1 MNIETRTS
9 NGSSTASRSSL
20 DIYLEQINRYPLLS
34 RDEELE
40 LARAAAGGDEGA
52 REKLVRANLRFVV
65 SIARRYSHN
74 GVPLEDLINDGNIGL
89 MRAAERFDPERG
101 FKFISYAV
109 WWVRQGILNSLSKN
123 SRLVRLPLNRAGLV
137 SRVGKA
143 SRELETALGREA
155 LPEEIAEKL
164 GIELSEVLDAIDING
179 TSVSLDEKFGTDADD
194 HSFVDYLEDT
204 ETPAPDATLF
214 RQTLKTDMGQAVASL
229 PDRERTIITLY
240 YGLSG
245 EEPIT
250 LEAIGNR
257 MGYTRERIRQ
267 LKELG
272 LEKLR
277 STSRSEWISAYAVN

>member
-1 MNIETRTS
+1 MRTATRPS
-9 NGSSTASRSSL
+9 RSGSSRSSL
-20 DIYLEQINRYPLLS
+20 DIYLEQINRHELLD
-34 RDEELE
+34 REEELE
-40 LARAAAGGDEGA
+40 LARAAASGDASA
-52 REKLVRANLRFVV
+52 RERLIRANLRFVV
-65 SIARRYSHN
+65 SIARRYARN

-109 WWVRQGILNSLSKN
+109 WWVRQAILNSLSKN

-143 SRELETALGREA
+143 SRELETALGRDA
-155 LPEEIAEKL
+155 TPEEIAERL
-164 GIELSEVLDAIDING
+164 GIEVSEVLDAIEING
-179 TSVSLDEKFGTDADD
+179 SHVSLDEKLGEDSDD
-194 HSFVDYLEDT
+194 HPFLDYLEDT
-204 ETPAPDATLF
+204 ETPAPDAALY
-214 RQTLKTDMGQAVASL
+214 RETLKRDMGRAVASL

-240 YGLSG
+240 YGLGG

-250 LEAIGNR
+250 LEEIGNR

-277 STSRSEWISAYAVN
+277 TTSRSEWISAYGMN